1 MNEYKLT
8 VFTSFFLNL
17 QLFNHTMLNINTKT
31 VAFHTL
37 GCKLNFAETSTI
49 ARQLIG
55 AGYQKVEF
63 DEPAQLY
70 VINTC
75 SVTDNADKECKF
87 HVKRAIS
94 SGFRVLCSIKA

>member
-1 MNEYKLT
+1 
-8 VFTSFFLNL
+8 
-17 QLFNHTMLNINTKT
+17 MLNINTKT

-75 SVTDNADKECKF
+75 SVTNVADKKSRQML
-87 HVKRAIS
+87 HRAKKINQDAIVVAA
-94 SGFRVLCSIKA
+94 G